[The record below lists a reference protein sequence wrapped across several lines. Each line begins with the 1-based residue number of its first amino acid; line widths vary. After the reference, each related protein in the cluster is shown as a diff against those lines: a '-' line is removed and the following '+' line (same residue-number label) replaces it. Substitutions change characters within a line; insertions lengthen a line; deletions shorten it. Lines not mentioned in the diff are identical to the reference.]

1 MTSTTTRLTGPKDV
15 ITAIPT
21 LLGFQPDEDVVVIF
35 INHENRV
42 MLTTRVDFDPRDNGE
57 WVVDIVE
64 RIQQMEPDASCLSV
78 VATEGPL
85 PDEEDRPWVDRIMAA
100 GMIVRDDLW
109 MNTATKTAGSFLCEA
124 QDCCPFEYGE
134 ALVIPEKGIPMP
146 SRDEIVEAVQFTGP
160 DLLESEMALPG
171 PDFWTVCDDVLLLT
185 TGERPEDIP
194 HFERAAVYLA
204 RTAVAGI
211 VERDSVLVHF
221 AVNVP
226 SSQRWAP
233 AIIEALARRSREPH
247 FLTLL
252 ATFAYIGG
260 EGAMAWALL
269 DRADSIVK
277 LSLST
282 LIERAMR
289 GATPPSV
296 MRDGLG
302 DGFAATE
309 EAMTRIAAP
318 VPGPQVTDA

>member
-1 MTSTTTRLTGPKDV
+1 MTSTIKVTAPRDL
-15 ITAIPT
+15 IAAIPT
-21 LLGFQPDEDVVVIF
+21 MLGFHPEDDVVLVF
-35 INHENRV
+35 VKPDNRV
-42 MLTTRVDFDPRDNGE
+42 MLTTRVDLDPRDNGE
-57 WVVDIVE
+57 WVVDIVK

-100 GMIVRDDLW
+100 GMTVRDDLW
-109 MNTATKTAGSFLCEA
+109 MNTATKTAGSFWC
-124 QDCCPFEYGE
+124 DSDGCCPFEYGE

-289 GATPPSV
+289 GAVPPSV
-296 MRDGLG
+296 LREGLG
-302 DGFAATE
+302 GGYANVE
-309 EAMTRIAAP
+309 EAMTDAAP
-318 VPGPQVTDA
+318 VSEPQVTDA

>member
-1 MTSTTTRLTGPKDV
+1 MTSTIKVTAPRDL
-15 ITAIPT
+15 IAAIPT
-21 LLGFQPDEDVVVIF
+21 LLGFHPREDVVLVF
-35 INHENRV
+35 VRPTNGV
-42 MLTTRVDFDPRDNGE
+42 MLTTRVDLDPRDNGE
-57 WVVDIVE
+57 WVVDIVK
-64 RIQQMEPDASCLSV
+64 RIQQMEPDAACLSI

-100 GMIVRDDLW
+100 GMTVRDDLW
-109 MNTATKTAGSFLCEA
+109 MNTATKTAGSFWCEA

-204 RTAVAGI
+204 RAAVAGI
-211 VERDSVLVHF
+211 VERDSVLAHF

-289 GATPPSV
+289 GAVPPSV
-296 MRDGLG
+296 MREGLG

>member
-1 MTSTTTRLTGPKDV
+1 MTSTIKVTAPRDL
-15 ITAIPT
+15 IAAIPT
-21 LLGFQPDEDVVVIF
+21 MLGFHPEDDVVLVF
-35 INHENRV
+35 VKPDNRV
-42 MLTTRVDFDPRDNGE
+42 MLTTRVDLDPRDNGE
-57 WVVDIVE
+57 WVVDIVK

-100 GMIVRDDLW
+100 GMTVRDDLW
-109 MNTATKTAGSFLCEA
+109 MNTATKTAGSFWC
-124 QDCCPFEYGE
+124 DSDGCCPFEYGE

-146 SRDEIVEAVQFTGP
+146 SRDEVVEAVQFTGP

-289 GATPPSV
+289 GAVPPSV
-296 MRDGLG
+296 LREGLG
-302 DGFAATE
+302 GGYANVE
-309 EAMTRIAAP
+309 EAMTDAAP
-318 VPGPQVTDA
+318 VSEPQVTDA